1 METSLAPQE
10 LQLVERKKRRGFMQG
25 LVAAGIG
32 GMMASQSNL
41 ADAACTVTSAPTPFL
56 NVKSYGAVG
65 NGVTDDTAA
74 FQCAVDAAAAAGGGT
89 VLIPEGNY
97 YLAGAVNIT
106 TTGITIQGMGSHT
119 TTLRAPA
126 RMTHDMFRFANCL
139 SGVIRNLLIRT
150 NGAPATAGRAI
161 HSYRSD
167 LLIENVWIQDMF
179 TSVEINGKL
188 GRVTILGGYYN
199 PAPNGTAV
207 LAGNDMAFSN
217 EEAVGELHIINL
229 VVDPGAISPQPAYGL
244 RLRSAGGVWV
254 TDCDFIRC
262 NVGLMIDP
270 PAGYH
275 VVHGF
280 FSGTAWD
287 TCDSRCIVIQP
298 QSGAVVF
305 GMHFSNCW
313 SATAV
318 NDGCAIAGEVS
329 GVQFTGHRFLN
340 CGSNGLWVSGPFA
353 KNINADACV
362 ASGMST
368 GTGFVFVGNA
378 TNFAVRNCTTAVHG
392 SHAVGNYLN
401 PNLYGVQ
408 VTAGCSNY
416 IIANNFLKE
425 NTLASIIDSGS
436 APKVVANNLT

>member
-1 METSLAPQE
+1 MDTILASQE
-10 LQLVERKKRRGFMQG
+10 QQLAERRKRRGFMQG
-25 LVAAGIG
+25 LVTAGIG
-32 GMMASQSNL
+32 GMLASQTGS
-41 ADAACTVTSAPTPFL
+41 AGAACSVTSSPVPFL

-89 VLIPEGNY
+89 ILVPAGTY
-97 YLAGAVNIT
+97 YLAGQVNIT
-106 TTGITIQGMGSHT
+106 THGITIQGMGSHT

-126 RMTHDMFRFANCL
+126 RMTHDMFRFTDCL
-139 SGVIRNLLIRT
+139 SGAIRNLLIRT
-150 NGAPATAGRAI
+150 NGAAATAGRAV
-161 HSYRSD
+161 HSYRAD
-167 LLIENVWIQDMF
+167 VLIENIWIQDMF

-207 LAGNDMAFSN
+207 L
-217 EEAVGELHIINL
+217 VGGDPTIMPRPGEVHIINL
-229 VVDPGAISPQPAYGL
+229 VVDAGNITPQPAYAL
-244 RLRSAGGVWV
+244 RLRSTEGIWV

-262 NVGLMIDP
+262 RVGLQIDP
-270 PAGYH
+270 PNGYH

-287 TCDSRCIVIQP
+287 TCDDRCIVIQP
-298 QSGAVVF
+298 HSGAVAF

-313 SATAV
+313 SASSWY
-318 NDGCAIAGEVS
+318 DCCAIGGEVS

-340 CGSNGLWVSGPFA
+340 SEVGNGLWVTGPLA
-353 KNINADACV
+353 KNINVDASV
-362 ASGMST
+362 ASGIKA
-368 GTGFVFVGNA
+368 GTGFAFVGNA

-392 SHAVGNYLN
+392 SHAVGQYLPQN
-401 PNLYGVQ
+401 IYGVQ

-425 NTLASIIDSGS
+425 NTMASLVDAGS